1 MKKMISANLTALAE
15 EKIKS
20 DPSLTIPKQAEAIGI
35 PYPTFMKYLKGAIEC
50 SAANVAKMAEY
61 YNVSTDYIMGR
72 TRSKTLETDLQ
83 SLAVQLDLSDEAV
96 QQLLT
101 PWIYKGV
108 QTAMKYED
116 QFESIQSI
124 IDSFLSHNMPF
135 IIAKDIDEEQELFY
149 DYIRGL
155 KQIEINFDNKK
166 DSVMVVY
173 SFINGWKRDI
183 DAMNY
188 KLSLLLPEFKKE
200 YMKSLYSIRE
210 QLDEKISKILTASG
224 EEAQKESIDD
234 YNRYL
239 SAL

>member
-1 MKKMISANLTALAE
+1 M
-15 EKIKS
+15 
-20 DPSLTIPKQAEAIGI
+20 
-35 PYPTFMKYLKGAIEC
+35 
-50 SAANVAKMAEY
+50 
-61 YNVSTDYIMGR
+61 
-72 TRSKTLETDLQ
+72 
-83 SLAVQLDLSDEAV
+83 
-96 QQLLT
+96 
-101 PWIYKGV
+101 
-108 QTAMKYED
+108 
-116 QFESIQSI
+116 
-124 IDSFLSHNMPF
+124 
-135 IIAKDIDEEQELFY
+135 FY

-166 DSVMVVY
+166 DSVMAVY

-183 DAMNY
+183 DTMNY